1 MQVSTPQAANAQSA
15 TPVLDGSRL
24 AAPVESSPRSADG
37 TPVPQRVLADTL
49 IPASVLPQPSE
60 AERQGPKAS
69 GAPVNLTLEG
79 FAPQSAAPPADEA

>member
-1 MQVSTPQAANAQSA
+1 
-15 TPVLDGSRL
+15 
-24 AAPVESSPRSADG
+24 
-37 TPVPQRVLADTL
+37 VLADTL

>member
-1 MQVSTPQAANAQSA
+1 MVRTGVAQSEA
-15 TPVLDGSRL
+15 GYPEKFEYNEVALL
-24 AAPVESSPRSADG
+24 LE
-37 TPVPQRVLADTL
+37 RVLADTL

-79 FAPQSAAPPADEA
+79 FAPPPEA